1 MLKRKRE
8 ARKERKK
15 ETRRAGGE
23 EGQAIGELDG
33 TRGTLKTRHTGFFL
47 LPVITLIPVTN
58 NKHLISSS
66 AIVVVLDLFPIT
78 PSPLP
83 SPRRLLLGGY
93 MSVSVEW
100 ALC

>member
-58 NKHLISSS
+58 NKHLIPSS
-66 AIVVVLDLFPIT
+66 AIVVVLDLFPIPPFPVT
-78 PSPLP
+78 ESTAIAT
-83 SPRRLLLGGY
+83 RR
-93 MSVSVEW
+93 MHERV
-100 ALC
+100 C